1 MTAVSPSIDEAHPP
15 ETVASPSRIG
25 RVSGAIW
32 RGLIGVLF
40 CLTPLTS
47 VIVLGWLM
55 RTMRREAGVAIVRR
69 STGLRRRAVLDRLRA
84 NPHLAGL
91 AKPPNWFTSGAQGEG
106 SRLQRAFAGLRKNVE
121 LGISAI
127 ASLCVAV
134 VPFGLL
140 LLLGWWAGWDNSFNK
155 GYEQAWAG
163 PLIAW
168 IGIFLALAS
177 LSYLPM
183 GLAHQASEG
192 RLRAFFE
199 IKQVRALTAYA
210 GWRYVGLALLYLFC
224 ALPIFALRGMPVF
237 IENIYPGFAEL
248 DAEGLVQFENRYRVL
263 AAVYVFAAVVFLRKR
278 GARVYAGAVLRAQ
291 SAGESWAKATF
302 ASRLLSELSV
312 TPKAAAVIMPG
323 RFKRFLLGA
332 ARVVIWFGLIVLI
345 VVGQFL
351 NHSWVFWVSYP
362 LIALPWLP

>member
-1 MTAVSPSIDEAHPP
+1 MTAAATPIDEAHAP
-15 ETVASPSRIG
+15 ETAARPSWIG
-25 RVSGAIW
+25 RASAAIW
-32 RGLIGVLF
+32 RGLIGVLL
-40 CLTPLTS
+40 CLTPFSS

-55 RTMRREAGVAIVRR
+55 RTMRREAAITLIRR
-69 STGLRRRAVLDRLRA
+69 AAGLRRGAALQRLRSS
-84 NPHLAGL
+84 PRLAGL
-91 AKPPNWFTSGAQGEG
+91 AKPPNWFTSGTQGEG
-106 SRLQRAFAGLRKNVE
+106 SRLQRSFGGLRKNVE
-121 LGISAI
+121 LGVSTI

-155 GYEQAWAG
+155 GYEQAWVG

-168 IGIFLALAS
+168 IGIFLALIA

-192 RLRAFFE
+192 RLRGFFE
-199 IKQVRALTAYA
+199 IKQVRALTAYV
-210 GWRYVGLALLYLFC
+210 GWRYVGLALLYLIC
-224 ALPIFALRGMPVF
+224 ALPIFALRSMPVF

-248 DAEGLVQFENRYRVL
+248 DAEGLVQFENRYRLL
-263 AAVYVFAAVVFLRKR
+263 AACYVFAAVVFLRKR
-278 GARVYAGAVLRAQ
+278 AARVYAGAALRAL
-291 SAGESWAKATF
+291 SAGESWAKGTF
-302 ASRLLSELSV
+302 ACRLLSELTV
-312 TPKAAAVIMPG
+312 EPKTAPMPKPG
-323 RFKRFLLGA
+323 RFKRLSSSAVRLL
-332 ARVVIWFGLIVLI
+332 VWFGLIVLI

>member
-1 MTAVSPSIDEAHPP
+1 MTAASPSIDAAQPGEAM
-15 ETVASPSRIG
+15 ARPSWIG
-25 RVSGAIW
+25 RAFGATW
-32 RGLIGVLF
+32 RALFGVLF
-40 CLTPLTS
+40 CLNPLTS
-47 VIVLGWLM
+47 VAVLGWLM
-55 RTMRREAGVAIVRR
+55 RTMRRDTAIALVKR
-69 STGLRRRAVLDRLRA
+69 SVGLRRRAVLVRLSA
-84 NPHLAGL
+84 NPRLAGL
-91 AKPPNWFTSGAQGEG
+91 AKPPNWFSSAPQGDG
-106 SRLQRAFAGLRKNVE
+106 SRLQRMFGGLRKNVE
-121 LGISAI
+121 LGVSTI

-155 GYEQAWAG
+155 GYEQAWVG

-168 IGIFLALAS
+168 IGIFLALIS

-199 IKQVRALTAYA
+199 IKQVRALVAYA
-210 GWRYVGLALLYLFC
+210 GWRYVGLALLYLVC

-248 DAEGLVQFENRYRVL
+248 DAEGLVQFENRYRLL
-263 AAVYVFAAVVFLRKR
+263 AAIYVFAAVVFLRKR
-278 GARVYAGAVLRAQ
+278 AARVYAGAMLWALA
-291 SAGESWAKATF
+291 AGESWAKGTF
-302 ASRLLSELSV
+302 ASRLLSDLGV
-312 TPKAAAVIMPG
+312 APKTAPVRMPG

-332 ARVVIWFGLIVLI
+332 TRVMLWFGLIVLI

>member
-1 MTAVSPSIDEAHPP
+1 MTAASTPMDETHAPDTAARPSW
-15 ETVASPSRIG
+15 IG
-25 RVSGAIW
+25 RVSATIW
-32 RGLIGVLF
+32 RGLIGILF
-40 CLTPLTS
+40 CLTPLSS
-47 VIVLGWLM
+47 VVVLGWLM
-55 RTMRREAGVAIVRR
+55 RMMRRESAIALIRR
-69 STGLRRRAVLDRLRA
+69 TAGLRRRAALERLRSS
-84 NPHLAGL
+84 PHLAGL

-106 SRLQRAFAGLRKNVE
+106 SRLRRTFAGLRKNVE
-121 LGISAI
+121 LGISTI

-155 GYEQAWAG
+155 GYEQAWVG

-168 IGIFLALAS
+168 IGIFLALIA

-192 RLRAFFE
+192 RLRDFFE

-210 GWRYVGLALLYLFC
+210 GWRYVGLALLYLIC

-237 IENIYPGFAEL
+237 IENAYPGFAEL
-248 DAEGLVQFENRYRVL
+248 DAEGLVQFENRYRLL
-263 AAVYVFAAVVFLRKR
+263 AAIYVFAAVVFLRKR
-278 GARVYAGAVLRAQ
+278 AARIYAGAVLRAL
-291 SAGESWAKATF
+291 SAGEGWAKGTF
-302 ASRLLSELSV
+302 ASRLLSELAV
-312 TPKAAAVIMPG
+312 EPKTTPVPKLG
-323 RFKRFLLGA
+323 RFKRLSLST
-332 ARVVIWFGLIVLI
+332 ARLSIWFGLIVLI